1 MKKLFAFWAIPLLS
15 GAMMMIASCQKQNS
29 VPASPASTI
38 KLEAGVYAKMDT
50 TLGNMIIQLYADEA
64 PKTVENFI
72 SLAEGTKAWKDPNT
86 GNEQTGKPLYNG
98 TAFHRVIQGF
108 MAQGGDPSGTGGGD
122 VGFTIPM
129 EKSPKLNH
137 DRAGRVAMARKADPD
152 SASCQ
157 FYITFGP
164 TSFLDQPPGYA
175 VFGQVIHGMEAVK
188 AMEEVAAPRQARDS
202 HPSKEIKIQKV
213 TILRVD
219 KGKTSTVDL
228 SAKS

>member
-1 MKKLFAFWAIPLLS
+1 MKKMFAFWAIPLLS
-15 GAMMMIASCQKQNS
+15 GVLLM
-29 VPASPASTI
+29 STTAA
-38 KLEAGVYAKMDT
+38 KATTVTLEAGVYAKMDT
-50 TLGNMIIQLYADEA
+50 TLGNMIIELYAENA

-72 SLAEGTKAWKDPNT
+72 SLAEGKKTWKDPNT
-86 GNEQTGKPLYNG
+86 GKEQTGKPIYDG
-98 TAFHRVIQGF
+98 TTFHRVIQGF

-137 DRAGRVAMARKADPD
+137 DRAGRVAMARRGDPN

-164 TSFLDQPPGYA
+164 TGFLDTPPGYA
-175 VFGQVIHGMEAVK
+175 VFGQVIHGMETVK
-188 AMEEVAAPRQARDS
+188 AMEEVGAPPRAAHS

-213 TILRVD
+213 TIIRVE
-219 KGKTSTVDL
+219 KGKTSAVDL
-228 SAKS
+228 EAKG